1 MKLDIKVFNASFIT
15 FEYDRTRTYKY
26 SENYIC
32 FENFAGYKPTVDNRI
47 LMWYDE
53 QAKMLIT
60 GQTCYRD
67 NENFESYIKVYN
79 VLKKDNKFHKYQI
92 EGSQS
97 EKEIWSADNVV
108 LTKKMFKD
116 EIMKYLKSE
125 YDRMNRLMQL
135 LGL

>member
-1 MKLDIKVFNASFIT
+1 MKLNIKVFNEISASFE
-15 FEYDRTRTYKY
+15 FDSKSKY
-26 SENYIC
+26 RNNYISFENYPD
-32 FENFAGYKPTVDNRI
+32 YKPTADNRV

-60 GQTCYRD
+60 GHAYYRD

-79 VLKKDNKFHKYQI
+79 VLKKDNKLHKYQI
-92 EGSQS
+92 ENCQS

-125 YDRMNRLMQL
+125 YDRMKRLMQL
-135 LGL
+135 LEIQ